1 MWSLDLIIDEK
12 KVRTY
17 KAETWNEINTIFCC
31 LMKIDPH
38 AEEKAEYR
46 IFEEKEKPAP
56 HEVEGDG
63 GADWV
68 GDRPFKG
75 DYSKGGAE

>member
-46 IFEEKEKPAP
+46 IYENEKSAP
-56 HEVEGDG
+56 QMLGDTD

-68 GDRPFKG
+68 GDQPFKG
-75 DYSKGGAE
+75 DYSKGATE